1 MNKDASKGSNQR
13 QSVRINERVLFSAAA
28 VPPARYKAIAEAYTR
43 GIPPYNQ
50 EELVDIQ
57 IYVGAQG
64 ALNRLRDRDKDLALF
79 LQHLD
84 TKVNLLLKKLGNED
98 SPFDRLK
105 FQEVNLS
112 GSGVAFSSERPW
124 KGDEVAEFHIILLP
138 EYTYVY
144 CFGKVVNQQ
153 PYQTQDG
160 KTLYRVH
167 TKFILLMEEDQEK
180 LVQHNFKQQS
190 LLLRNRRRDTR

>member
-1 MNKDASKGSNQR
+1 MVEQQKGGNQR
-13 QSVRINERVLFSAAA
+13 QSVRINERVLLSHAIIPA
-28 VPPARYKAIAEAYTR
+28 ARYKAIADAYVK

-50 EELVDIQ
+50 EELIDVQ
-57 IYVGAQG
+57 MYVGAQN
-64 ALNRLRDRDKDLALF
+64 ALNRLRDRDKDLAAF

-84 TKVNLLLKKLGNED
+84 TKVNMLLKKVGNED
-98 SPFDRLK
+98 SPFDKLK

-112 GSGVAFSSERPW
+112 GSGIAFVADKAMEAE
-124 KGDEVAEFHIILLP
+124 EVVEFHLILLP

-144 CFGKVVNQQ
+144 CFGKVVNSKADKR
-153 PYQTQDG
+153 PDG
-160 KTLYRVH
+160 SVVHRVH

-190 LLLRNRRRDTR
+190 LHLRNRRLENR

>member
-1 MNKDASKGSNQR
+1 MVKNQDVNHR
-13 QSVRINERVLFSAAA
+13 QSVRINERVLISHAL
-28 VPPARYKAIAEAYTR
+28 VPPARYKAIADAYVK

-50 EELVDIQ
+50 EELIDVQ
-57 IYVGAQG
+57 MYVGAQS
-64 ALNRLRDRDKDLALF
+64 ALNRLRDRDKDLAAF

-84 TKVNLLLKKLGNED
+84 TKVNMILKKMGSED

-112 GSGVAFSSERPW
+112 GSGIAFSSSKPFKE
-124 KGDEVAEFHIILLP
+124 DDVVEFHIILLP

-144 CFGKVVNQQ
+144 CFGKVANVIEDKKADGSVN
-153 PYQTQDG
+153 
-160 KTLYRVH
+160 YRIG

-190 LLLRNRRRDTR
+190 LYLRNRKREKR

>member
-1 MNKDASKGSNQR
+1 MNERTQQANQR
-13 QSVRINERVLFSAAA
+13 QSVRMAERVLLSHAP
-28 VPPARYKAIAEAYTR
+28 VSPARYKSIADAYTK

-57 IYVGAQG
+57 MYIGAQG
-64 ALNRLRDRDKDLALF
+64 ALNRIRDRDKDLAAY

-84 TKVNLLLKKLGNED
+84 TKVNLLLKKLGGEE

-112 GSGVAFSSERPW
+112 GSGIGFTSPQPL
-124 KGDEVAEFHIILLP
+124 KDEEVVELHIILLP
-138 EYTYVY
+138 EYTYIY
-144 CFGKVVNQQ
+144 CFGKVVNAKAFK
-153 PYQTQDG
+153 TAEG
-160 KTLYRVH
+160 ATLYRIH
-167 TKFILLMEEDQEK
+167 AKFILLMEEDQEK

-190 LLLRNRRRDTR
+190 LLLRNRRRETT

>member
-1 MNKDASKGSNQR
+1 MAKNQKSVNHR
-13 QSVRINERVLFSAAA
+13 QSVRINERVLLSHAP
-28 VPPARYKAIAEAYTR
+28 VSPARYKAIADSYVK

-50 EELVDIQ
+50 EELIDVQ
-57 IYVGAQG
+57 MYVGAQN
-64 ALNRLRDRDKDLALF
+64 ALNRLRDRDKDLAAF

-84 TKVNLLLKKLGNED
+84 TKVNLILKKMGSED

-112 GSGVAFSSERPW
+112 GTGIAFSSSKPMKE
-124 KGDEVAEFHIILLP
+124 DEVVEFHVILLP

-144 CFGKVVNQQ
+144 CFGKVANVIEDKRS
-153 PYQTQDG
+153 DG
-160 KTLYRVH
+160 TPVYRIG

-190 LLLRNRRRDTR
+190 LHLRNRRRDKR